1 MIMHAPNSLVT
12 NEWTEQGLLGFL
24 AWFLWIHVKQTTI
37 KSFSTLLNTRL
48 FWLLA
53 FRDSQI
59 PYKCFCSKFLVSVIK
74 KKKKKRLYKVVAHSR
89 VRYPTKSISFNSIFS
104 KTLHKEINLNW
115 KSSTN
120 VQSGIKLEGQG
131 INYTTWFSTQNQP
144 QYYRP

>member
-12 NEWTEQGLLGFL
+12 NEWNEQGLLGLL
-24 AWFLWIHVKQTTI
+24 ASFLWIHVKQTII
-37 KSFSTLLNTRL
+37 KSFSILLNTRL

-59 PYKCFCSKFLVSVIK
+59 PNKCFCSKFLFSVIK
-74 KKKKKRLYKVVAHSR
+74 KKKKNFTRWLHSR
-89 VRYPTKSISFNSIFS
+89 VRYPTKSISFNTIFS

-131 INYTTWFSTQNQP
+131 INYTTWFSTRNQP